1 MRPLL
6 KRLLPPLGSEYLAR
20 VLYHSTSGDTA
31 DPHEKGLEGIPDWSI
46 KLIAVVVVIIVA
58 VMNALSAKLGTR
70 TQVATTIVKLAG
82 ELWVVLPLLALAEDE
97 S

>member
-1 MRPLL
+1 MVAFFEPLVL
-6 KRLLPPLGSEYLAR
+6 NVLTILPRREYMAR
-20 VLYHSTSGDTA
+20 VFYHSTSGDTA

-82 ELWVVLPLLALAEDE
+82 TVAFLPI
-97 S
+97 